1 MTDFKTHVLKMA
13 RSTNSYPSFYS
24 LRSFLSLLSLLS
36 AGSILSI
43 GSVGSILSIGSRGGI
58 LTIGKTGMYSGKKH
72 MKFGQVDVGS
82 KVVLASLAIHS
93 EKHRL
98 KSRTFLGPANKTGTR
113 WL

>member
-13 RSTNSYPSFYS
+13 RSTNSYASFYS

-36 AGSILSI
+36 ADSILSI
-43 GSVGSILSIGSRGGI
+43 GSVGSIL
-58 LTIGKTGMYSGKKH
+58 TIGKTGMYPGKKH